1 MKGDVKVKK
10 FIDINTGQP
19 SKKKNRKQKRLER
32 KNLKKSLINLPSSSV
47 SVPKIPT
54 AKPTRSSIREAKKIA
69 RSNLKELQKAKQ
81 RDKAFKRELSQAM
94 ENDRRA
100 NEERYKRKAE
110 QRKRE
115 EQEKEERQRAERQ
128 RAEQQY
134 DSIDYTTVALL
145 NFRSE
150 IAGFPDGIEEP
161 CLAIMDNLQQ
171 TYGDEVVATAL
182 YNMNTRFYEI
192 VQRSHFDS
200 DSVARDLESSIIAS
214 IKEIIPEDS
223 WQEIGIEWS
232 ELEQAFDE
240 AEGGYDV

>member
-1 MKGDVKVKK
+1 MKVNK

-32 KNLKKSLINLPSSSV
+32 KNRKESLINLPSSSV

-54 AKPTRSSIREAKKIA
+54 AKPTKSSIRQAKKIA
-69 RSNLKELQKAKQ
+69 RSNLRELQKAKQ
-81 RDKAFKRELSQAM
+81 RDEAFKRELRQAM
-94 ENDRRA
+94 ENDRRT

-115 EQEKEERQRAERQ
+115 EQEKEERQRAE
-128 RAEQQY
+128 QQY

-145 NFRSE
+145 NFRGE
-150 IAGFPDGIEEP
+150 IASFPDGIAEP

-171 TYGDEVVATAL
+171 TFGDEAVAMAL
-182 YNMNTRFYEI
+182 FNMNTRFYEI
-192 VQRSHFDS
+192 VQRSHYDS
-200 DSVARDLESSIIAS
+200 DAVARDLESSIIAN

-223 WQEIGIEWS
+223 WQELGIEWS

>member
-1 MKGDVKVKK
+1 MKGGVKVNK
-10 FIDINTGQP
+10 FIDINTGLP
-19 SKKKNRKQKRLER
+19 RKKKKRKQKRQER
-32 KNLKKSLINLPSSSV
+32 KKRKKSLINLPSSSV
-47 SVPKIPT
+47 SVPKFPT
-54 AKPTRSSIREAKKIA
+54 TRTTKSSIRQSKKIA
-69 RSNLKELQKAKQ
+69 RSNSRELQKAEQ
-81 RDKAFKRELSQAM
+81 RDKAFKRELRQAM
-94 ENDRRA
+94 ENDRRV

-115 EQEKEERQRAERQ
+115 EQEKEERQ

-150 IAGFPDGIEEP
+150 IASFPDGIAEP

-171 TYGDEVVATAL
+171 TFGDEAVAMAL
-182 YNMNTRFYEI
+182 FNMNTRFYEI

-200 DSVARDLESSIIAS
+200 DSVARDLESSILAS

-223 WQEIGIEWS
+223 WQEIGIDWS

>member
-1 MKGDVKVKK
+1 MKGDVKVKN

-32 KNLKKSLINLPSSSV
+32 KNRKESLINLPSSSV

-54 AKPTRSSIREAKKIA
+54 AKPTKSSIRQAKKIA
-69 RSNLKELQKAKQ
+69 RSNLMELQKAKQ
-81 RDKAFKRELSQAM
+81 REKAFKRELRQAM
-94 ENDRRA
+94 ENDRRS

-115 EQEKEERQRAERQ
+115 EQEREERQRVEQ
-128 RAEQQY
+128 PQQY

-145 NFRSE
+145 NFRGE
-150 IAGFPDGIEEP
+150 IASFPDGIAEP

-200 DSVARDLESSIIAS
+200 DSVARDLESSILAS

>member
-1 MKGDVKVKK
+1 MKGGVKVNK
-10 FIDINTGQP
+10 FIDIKTGQP

-32 KNLKKSLINLPSSSV
+32 KNRKKSLINLPSSSV
-47 SVPKIPT
+47 SEPKFPT
-54 AKPTRSSIREAKKIA
+54 AKPTKSSIRQAKKIA
-69 RSNLKELQKAKQ
+69 RSNLRELQKAKQ
-81 RDKAFKRELSQAM
+81 RDEVFKRELRQAM

-115 EQEKEERQRAERQ
+115 EQEKEERQRAEQ
-128 RAEQQY
+128 SFQQQY

-145 NFRSE
+145 NFRGE
-150 IAGFPDGIEEP
+150 IASFPDGIAEA

-171 TYGDEVVATAL
+171 TFGDEVVATAL

-200 DSVARDLESSIIAS
+200 DSVARDLESSILAN
-214 IKEIIPEDS
+214 IKAIIPEDS

>member
-1 MKGDVKVKK
+1 MKGGIKPNK

-19 SKKKNRKQKRLER
+19 RKKNRKQKRLER
-32 KNLKKSLINLPSSSV
+32 KNRKESLINLPSSSV

-54 AKPTRSSIREAKKIA
+54 AKPTKSSIRQAKKIA
-69 RSNLKELQKAKQ
+69 RSNLMELQKAKQ
-81 RDKAFKRELSQAM
+81 REKAFKRELSQAM
-94 ENDRRA
+94 ENDRRT

-115 EQEKEERQRAERQ
+115 EQEREERQRVERQ
-128 RAEQQY
+128 RVEQQY

-150 IAGFPDGIEEP
+150 IAGFPDGIAEP

-171 TYGDEVVATAL
+171 TFGDEAVAMAL

-192 VQRSHFDS
+192 VQRNHFDS
-200 DSVARDLESSIIAS
+200 DSVSRDLESSILAS

-223 WQEIGIEWS
+223 WQELGIEWS

-240 AEGGYDV
+240 AESGYDV

>member
-1 MKGDVKVKK
+1 MKVNK

-19 SKKKNRKQKRLER
+19 RKKKNRKQKRLER
-32 KNLKKSLINLPSSSV
+32 KNRKKSLINLPSSSV
-47 SVPKIPT
+47 SEPKFPT
-54 AKPTRSSIREAKKIA
+54 AKPTKSSIRQAKKIA
-69 RSNLKELQKAKQ
+69 RSNLRELQKAKQ
-81 RDKAFKRELSQAM
+81 RDEAFKRELRQAM

-115 EQEKEERQRAERQ
+115 EQEKEERQRAE
-128 RAEQQY
+128 QQY

-150 IAGFPDGIEEP
+150 IASFPDGIAEP

-171 TYGDEVVATAL
+171 TFSDEAVAMAL

-200 DSVARDLESSIIAS
+200 DSVARDLESSILAN

-223 WQEIGIEWS
+223 WQEIGIDWS

>member
-1 MKGDVKVKK
+1 MKGDVKVNK
-10 FIDINTGQP
+10 FIDINTGLP
-19 SKKKNRKQKRLER
+19 KKKKKRKQKRQER
-32 KNLKKSLINLPSSSV
+32 KKRKKSLINLPSSSV
-47 SVPKIPT
+47 SVPKFPT
-54 AKPTRSSIREAKKIA
+54 AKPTKSSIRQSKKIA
-69 RSNLKELQKAKQ
+69 RSNSMVLQRAKQ
-81 RDKAFKRELSQAM
+81 REKAFKRELRQAM

-115 EQEKEERQRAERQ
+115 EQEKEERQRAEQ
-128 RAEQQY
+128 SFQQQY

-150 IAGFPDGIEEP
+150 IASFPDGIAEP

-171 TYGDEVVATAL
+171 TFGDEAVAMAL

-200 DSVARDLESSIIAS
+200 DSVARDLESSILAN

-223 WQEIGIEWS
+223 WQELGIELS
-232 ELEQAFDE
+232 ALEQAFDE
-240 AEGGYDV
+240 AEGGYDI

>member
-1 MKGDVKVKK
+1 MKGGVKINK

-19 SKKKNRKQKRLER
+19 RKKKNRKQKRLER
-32 KNLKKSLINLPSSSV
+32 KNRKKSLINLPSSSA
-47 SVPKIPT
+47 SEPKFPT
-54 AKPTRSSIREAKKIA
+54 AKPTKSSIRQAKKIA
-69 RSNLKELQKAKQ
+69 RSKLRELQKAKQ
-81 RDKAFKRELSQAM
+81 RDEVFKRELRQAM
-94 ENDRRA
+94 ENDRRV

-115 EQEKEERQRAERQ
+115 EQEKEERQ

-150 IAGFPDGIEEP
+150 IASFPDGIAEP

-171 TYGDEVVATAL
+171 TFGDEAVAMAL

-200 DSVARDLESSIIAS
+200 DSIARDLESSILAS

-223 WQEIGIEWS
+223 WQEIGIDLS

>member
-1 MKGDVKVKK
+1 MKVNK

-19 SKKKNRKQKRLER
+19 RKKKNRKQKRLER
-32 KNLKKSLINLPSSSV
+32 KNRKKSLINLPSSSA
-47 SVPKIPT
+47 SEPKFPT
-54 AKPTRSSIREAKKIA
+54 AKPTKSSIRQAKKIA
-69 RSNLKELQKAKQ
+69 RSNLRELQKAKQ
-81 RDKAFKRELSQAM
+81 REEAFKRELRQAM

-115 EQEKEERQRAERQ
+115 EQEKEERQRAE
-128 RAEQQY
+128 QQY
-134 DSIDYTTVALL
+134 DSIYYTTVALL

-150 IAGFPDGIEEP
+150 IASFPDGIAEP

-171 TYGDEVVATAL
+171 TFGDEAVAMAL

-200 DSVARDLESSIIAS
+200 DSVARDLESSILAS

>member
-1 MKGDVKVKK
+1 MKGDVKVNK
-10 FIDINTGQP
+10 FIDINTGLP
-19 SKKKNRKQKRLER
+19 RKKKRRKQKRQER
-32 KNLKKSLINLPSSSV
+32 KKRKKSLINLPSSSV
-47 SVPKIPT
+47 SVPKFPT
-54 AKPTRSSIREAKKIA
+54 AKPTKSSIRQSKKIA
-69 RSNLKELQKAKQ
+69 RSNLRELQKAKQ
-81 RDKAFKRELSQAM
+81 RDKAFKRELRQAM

-115 EQEKEERQRAERQ
+115 EQEKEERQRAE
-128 RAEQQY
+128 QQY

-145 NFRSE
+145 NFRGE
-150 IAGFPDGIEEP
+150 IASFPDGIAES

-171 TYGDEVVATAL
+171 TFGDDAVATAL

-200 DSVARDLESSIIAS
+200 DSVARDLESSILAS

-223 WQEIGIEWS
+223 WQELGIDWA

>member
-1 MKGDVKVKK
+1 MKGGVKVNK
-10 FIDINTGQP
+10 FIDINTGLP
-19 SKKKNRKQKRLER
+19 RKKKKRKQKRQER
-32 KNLKKSLINLPSSSV
+32 KNRKKSLINLPSSSV
-47 SVPKIPT
+47 SVPKFPT
-54 AKPTRSSIREAKKIA
+54 AKPTKSSIRQSKKIA
-69 RSNLKELQKAKQ
+69 RSNSRELQKAKQ
-81 RDKAFKRELSQAM
+81 RDEAFKRELRQAM
-94 ENDRRA
+94 ENDRRV

-115 EQEKEERQRAERQ
+115 EQEKEERQRV
-128 RAEQQY
+128 EQQY

-145 NFRSE
+145 NFRGE
-150 IAGFPDGIEEP
+150 IASFPDGIAEA

-171 TYGDEVVATAL
+171 TFGDDVVATAL

-200 DSVARDLESSIIAS
+200 DSVARDLESSILSS

>member
-1 MKGDVKVKK
+1 MKGGVKLNK
-10 FIDINTGQP
+10 FIDINTGLP
-19 SKKKNRKQKRLER
+19 RKKKNRKQKRLER
-32 KNLKKSLINLPSSSV
+32 KNRKKSLINLPSSSV

-54 AKPTRSSIREAKKIA
+54 AKPTKSSIRQAKKIA
-69 RSNLKELQKAKQ
+69 RSNLRELQKAKQ
-81 RDKAFKRELSQAM
+81 RDEAFKRELRQAM

-115 EQEKEERQRAERQ
+115 EQEREERQ

-150 IAGFPDGIEEP
+150 IASFPDGIAEP
-161 CLAIMDNLQQ
+161 CLAIMNNLQQ
-171 TYGDEVVATAL
+171 TFGDEAVAMAL

-200 DSVARDLESSIIAS
+200 DSVARDLESSILAN

-223 WQEIGIEWS
+223 WQEIGIDWT

>member
-1 MKGDVKVKK
+1 MKVGVKVNK
-10 FIDINTGQP
+10 FIDINTGLP
-19 SKKKNRKQKRLER
+19 RKKKNRKQKRQER
-32 KNLKKSLINLPSSSV
+32 KNRKKSIINLPSSSV
-47 SVPKIPT
+47 SVPKFPT
-54 AKPTRSSIREAKKIA
+54 AKPTKSSIRQSKKIA
-69 RSNLKELQKAKQ
+69 RSNLRERQKAKQ
-81 RDKAFKRELSQAM
+81 REKTFKRELRQAM

-115 EQEKEERQRAERQ
+115 EQEREERQRLEQ
-128 RAEQQY
+128 PQQY

-145 NFRSE
+145 NFRGE
-150 IAGFPDGIEEP
+150 IASFPDGIAEP
-161 CLAIMDNLQQ
+161 CLAIMDKLQQ
-171 TYGDEVVATAL
+171 TFGDDAVSTAL

-200 DSVARDLESSIIAS
+200 DSVARDLESSILAS

>member
-32 KNLKKSLINLPSSSV
+32 KNRKKSLINLPSSSV
-47 SVPKIPT
+47 SVPKFPT
-54 AKPTRSSIREAKKIA
+54 AKPTKSSIRQAKKIA
-69 RSNLKELQKAKQ
+69 RSNLRELQKAKQ
-81 RDKAFKRELSQAM
+81 RDEAFKRELRQAM
-94 ENDRRA
+94 ENDRRV

-115 EQEKEERQRAERQ
+115 EQEKEERQRVEQQ
-128 RAEQQY
+128 RVEQQY

-145 NFRSE
+145 NFRGE
-150 IAGFPDGIEEP
+150 IASFPDGIAEP

-171 TYGDEVVATAL
+171 TYGDDVVATAL
-182 YNMNTRFYEI
+182 FNMNTRFYEI

-200 DSVARDLESSIIAS
+200 DSVARDLESSILAS

-223 WQEIGIEWS
+223 WKEIGIDWS

>member
-1 MKGDVKVKK
+1 MKGDVKVNKL
-10 FIDINTGQP
+10 IDINTGLP
-19 SKKKNRKQKRLER
+19 RKKKKRKQKREER
-32 KNLKKSLINLPSSSV
+32 KKRKKSLINLPSSSV
-47 SVPKIPT
+47 SAPKFPT
-54 AKPTRSSIREAKKIA
+54 AKPTNSSIRQSKKIA
-69 RSNLKELQKAKQ
+69 RSNLRELEKAKQ
-81 RDKAFKRELSQAM
+81 REKAFKRELRQAM

-115 EQEKEERQRAERQ
+115 EQEKEERQRAEQ
-128 RAEQQY
+128 SFQQQY

-145 NFRSE
+145 NFRGE
-150 IAGFPDGIEEP
+150 IASFPDGIAES

-171 TYGDEVVATAL
+171 TFGDDVVATAL

-200 DSVARDLESSIIAS
+200 DSVARDLESSILAS

-223 WQEIGIEWS
+223 LQEIGIEWS

>member
-1 MKGDVKVKK
+1 MKGGVKVNK
-10 FIDINTGQP
+10 FIDIKTGQP

-32 KNLKKSLINLPSSSV
+32 KNRKKSLINLPSSSV
-47 SVPKIPT
+47 SEPKFPT
-54 AKPTRSSIREAKKIA
+54 AKPTKSSIRQAKKIA
-69 RSNLKELQKAKQ
+69 RSNLRELQKAKQ
-81 RDKAFKRELSQAM
+81 RDKVFKRELRQAM

-115 EQEKEERQRAERQ
+115 EQEKEERQRAEQ
-128 RAEQQY
+128 SFQQQY

-145 NFRSE
+145 NFRGE
-150 IAGFPDGIEEP
+150 IASFPDGIAEA

-171 TYGDEVVATAL
+171 TFGDDAVATAL

-200 DSVARDLESSIIAS
+200 DSVARDLESSILAS

-223 WQEIGIEWS
+223 WQELGIDWS

-240 AEGGYDV
+240 SEGGYDV

>member
-1 MKGDVKVKK
+1 MKVNK

-19 SKKKNRKQKRLER
+19 IKKKNRKQKRLER
-32 KNLKKSLINLPSSSV
+32 KNRKKSLINLPSSSA
-47 SVPKIPT
+47 SEPKFPT
-54 AKPTRSSIREAKKIA
+54 AKPTKSSIRQAKKIA
-69 RSNLKELQKAKQ
+69 RSNLRELQKAKQ
-81 RDKAFKRELSQAM
+81 RDEAFKRELRQAM

-115 EQEKEERQRAERQ
+115 EQEKEERQRAE
-128 RAEQQY
+128 QQY

-150 IAGFPDGIEEP
+150 IASFPDGIAEP

-171 TYGDEVVATAL
+171 TFSDEAVAMAL

-200 DSVARDLESSIIAS
+200 DSVARDLESSILAS

>member
-1 MKGDVKVKK
+1 MKGDVKVNK
-10 FIDINTGQP
+10 FIDINTGLP
-19 SKKKNRKQKRLER
+19 RKKKRRKQKRQER
-32 KNLKKSLINLPSSSV
+32 KKRKKSLINLPSSSV
-47 SVPKIPT
+47 SVPKFPT
-54 AKPTRSSIREAKKIA
+54 TKPTKSSIRQSKKIA
-69 RSNLKELQKAKQ
+69 RSNLSELQKAKQ
-81 RDKAFKRELSQAM
+81 RDKAFKRELRQAM
-94 ENDRRA
+94 ENDRRV

-115 EQEKEERQRAERQ
+115 EQEKEERQRAEQ
-128 RAEQQY
+128 SFQQQY

-145 NFRSE
+145 NFRGE
-150 IAGFPDGIEEP
+150 IASFPDGIAEA

-171 TYGDEVVATAL
+171 AFGDEVVATAL

-200 DSVARDLESSIIAS
+200 DSVARDLESSILAN

-223 WQEIGIEWS
+223 LQELGIEWS

>member
-1 MKGDVKVKK
+1 MKVNK

-19 SKKKNRKQKRLER
+19 RKKKNRKQKRQEK
-32 KNLKKSLINLPSSSV
+32 KNHKKSLINLPSSSV
-47 SVPKIPT
+47 SVPKFPT
-54 AKPTRSSIREAKKIA
+54 AKPTKSSIRQAKKIA
-69 RSNLKELQKAKQ
+69 RSNLRELQKAEQ
-81 RDKAFKRELSQAM
+81 RDEAFKRELLQAM

-115 EQEKEERQRAERQ
+115 EQEKEERQRAE
-128 RAEQQY
+128 QQY

-145 NFRSE
+145 NFRGE
-150 IAGFPDGIEEP
+150 IASFPDGIAEA

-171 TYGDEVVATAL
+171 NFGDEVVATAL

-200 DSVARDLESSIIAS
+200 DSVARDLESSILAS

-223 WQEIGIEWS
+223 WQEIGIDLS

>member
-1 MKGDVKVKK
+1 MKVNK

-32 KNLKKSLINLPSSSV
+32 KNRKKSLINLPSSSV
-47 SVPKIPT
+47 SEPKFPT
-54 AKPTRSSIREAKKIA
+54 AKPTKSSIRQAKKIA
-69 RSNLKELQKAKQ
+69 RSNLRELQKAKQ
-81 RDKAFKRELSQAM
+81 RDEAFKRELRQAM

-115 EQEKEERQRAERQ
+115 EQEKEERQRAE
-128 RAEQQY
+128 QQY

-150 IAGFPDGIEEP
+150 IASFPDGIAEP

-171 TYGDEVVATAL
+171 TFGDEVVAMAL
-182 YNMNTRFYEI
+182 FNMNTRFYEI
-192 VQRSHFDS
+192 VQRSHYDS
-200 DSVARDLESSIIAS
+200 DSVARDLESSILAN

-223 WQEIGIEWS
+223 WQEIGIDWS

>member
-1 MKGDVKVKK
+1 MKGDVKVNK

-19 SKKKNRKQKRLER
+19 RKKKNRKQKRLER
-32 KNLKKSLINLPSSSV
+32 KNRKKSLINLPSSSV
-47 SVPKIPT
+47 SEPKFPT
-54 AKPTRSSIREAKKIA
+54 AKPTKSSIRQAKKIA
-69 RSNLKELQKAKQ
+69 RSNLRELQKAKQ
-81 RDKAFKRELSQAM
+81 RDKAFKRELRQAM

-115 EQEKEERQRAERQ
+115 EQEKEERQRAE
-128 RAEQQY
+128 QQY

-150 IAGFPDGIEEP
+150 IASFPDGIAEP
-161 CLAIMDNLQQ
+161 CLDIMNNLQQ
-171 TYGDEVVATAL
+171 TFGDDAVATAL

-223 WQEIGIEWS
+223 WQDIGIEWS

>member
-1 MKGDVKVKK
+1 MKGGVKVNK

-32 KNLKKSLINLPSSSV
+32 KNRKESLINLPSSSV

-54 AKPTRSSIREAKKIA
+54 AKPTKSSIRQAKKIA
-69 RSNLKELQKAKQ
+69 RSNLMELQKAKQ
-81 RDKAFKRELSQAM
+81 REKAFKRELRQAM
-94 ENDRRA
+94 ENDRRV

-115 EQEKEERQRAERQ
+115 EQEREERQRVERQ
-128 RAEQQY
+128 RVEQQY

-150 IAGFPDGIEEP
+150 IASFPDGIAEP

-171 TYGDEVVATAL
+171 TFSDEAVAMAL

-200 DSVARDLESSIIAS
+200 DSVSRDLESSILAS

>member
-1 MKGDVKVKK
+1 MKVNK

-47 SVPKIPT
+47 SEPKFPT
-54 AKPTRSSIREAKKIA
+54 AKPTKSSIRQAKKIA
-69 RSNLKELQKAKQ
+69 RSNLKDRQKAKQ
-81 RDKAFKRELSQAM
+81 RDEAFKRELRQAM
-94 ENDRRA
+94 ENDRRV

-115 EQEKEERQRAERQ
+115 EQEKEERQ

-150 IAGFPDGIEEP
+150 IASFPDGIAEP

-171 TYGDEVVATAL
+171 TFGDDVVATAL
-182 YNMNTRFYEI
+182 FNMNTRFYEI

-200 DSVARDLESSIIAS
+200 DSVARDLESSILAN

-223 WQEIGIEWS
+223 WQEIGIDWS

>member
-1 MKGDVKVKK
+1 MKGDVKVNE
-10 FIDINTGQP
+10 FIDINTGLP
-19 SKKKNRKQKRLER
+19 RKKKNRKQKRQER
-32 KNLKKSLINLPSSSV
+32 KKRKKSLINLPSSSV
-47 SVPKIPT
+47 SVPKFPT
-54 AKPTRSSIREAKKIA
+54 AKPTKSSIRQSKKIA
-69 RSNLKELQKAKQ
+69 RSNSRELQKAKQ
-81 RDKAFKRELSQAM
+81 REKAFKRELRQAM
-94 ENDRRA
+94 ENDRRV

-115 EQEKEERQRAERQ
+115 EQEKEERQRAE
-128 RAEQQY
+128 QQY

-145 NFRSE
+145 NFRGE
-150 IAGFPDGIEEP
+150 IASFPDGIAEP

-200 DSVARDLESSIIAS
+200 DSVARDLESSILAS

>member
-1 MKGDVKVKK
+1 MKGDVKVNK
-10 FIDINTGQP
+10 FIDINTGLP
-19 SKKKNRKQKRLER
+19 RKKKKRKQKRQER
-32 KNLKKSLINLPSSSV
+32 KNRKKSLINLPSSSV
-47 SVPKIPT
+47 SVPKFPT
-54 AKPTRSSIREAKKIA
+54 AKPTKSSIRQSKKIA
-69 RSNLKELQKAKQ
+69 RSNSRELQKAKQ
-81 RDKAFKRELSQAM
+81 RDEAFKRELRQAM

-115 EQEKEERQRAERQ
+115 EQEKEERQRAE
-128 RAEQQY
+128 QQY

-150 IAGFPDGIEEP
+150 IAGFPDGIAEP

-171 TYGDEVVATAL
+171 TFGDDAVATAL
-182 YNMNTRFYEI
+182 FNMNTRFYEI

-200 DSVARDLESSIIAS
+200 DSVARDLESSILAS

-223 WQEIGIEWS
+223 WQELGIEWS
-232 ELEQAFDE
+232 ALEQAFDE

>member
-1 MKGDVKVKK
+1 MKGKVKVHK

-19 SKKKNRKQKRLER
+19 RKKKNRKQKRLER
-32 KNLKKSLINLPSSSV
+32 KNRKKSLIHLPSSSA
-47 SVPKIPT
+47 SEPKFPT
-54 AKPTRSSIREAKKIA
+54 AKPTKSSIRQAKKIA
-69 RSNLKELQKAKQ
+69 RSNLRELQKAKQ
-81 RDKAFKRELSQAM
+81 RDEAFKRELRQAM

-115 EQEKEERQRAERQ
+115 EQEKEERQRAE
-128 RAEQQY
+128 QQY

-150 IAGFPDGIEEP
+150 IASFPDGIAEP

-171 TYGDEVVATAL
+171 TFGDEAVAMAL
-182 YNMNTRFYEI
+182 FNMNTRFYEI

-200 DSVARDLESSIIAS
+200 DSVVRDLESSILAN

-223 WQEIGIEWS
+223 WQELGIEWT

>member
-1 MKGDVKVKK
+1 MKGDVKVNK
-10 FIDINTGQP
+10 FIDINTGLP
-19 SKKKNRKQKRLER
+19 RKKKNRKQKKEER
-32 KNLKKSLINLPSSSV
+32 KNRKKSLINLPSSSV
-47 SVPKIPT
+47 SLPKFPA
-54 AKPTRSSIREAKKIA
+54 AKPTKSSIRQSKKIA
-69 RSNLKELQKAKQ
+69 RSNKKELQKAKQ
-81 RDKAFKRELSQAM
+81 REKAFKIELRQAM

-115 EQEKEERQRAERQ
+115 EQEREERQRLEQ
-128 RAEQQY
+128 PQQY
-134 DSIDYTTVALL
+134 DSIDYTTVAIL
-145 NFRSE
+145 NFRGE
-150 IAGFPDGIEEP
+150 IASFPDGIAEP

-171 TYGDEVVATAL
+171 TYGDEVVSTAL

-200 DSVARDLESSIIAS
+200 DSVARDLESSILAS

>member
-1 MKGDVKVKK
+1 MKVNK

-19 SKKKNRKQKRLER
+19 RKKKNRKQKRLER
-32 KNLKKSLINLPSSSV
+32 KNRKKSLINLPSSSV
-47 SVPKIPT
+47 SEPKFPT
-54 AKPTRSSIREAKKIA
+54 AKPTKSSIRQAKKIA
-69 RSNLKELQKAKQ
+69 RSNLRELQKAKQ
-81 RDKAFKRELSQAM
+81 RDEAFKRELRQAM

-115 EQEKEERQRAERQ
+115 EQEKEERQRAE
-128 RAEQQY
+128 QQY

-150 IAGFPDGIEEP
+150 IASFPDGIAEP

-171 TYGDEVVATAL
+171 TFGDEAVAMAL
-182 YNMNTRFYEI
+182 FNMNTRFYEI

-214 IKEIIPEDS
+214 IKAIIPEDS

>member
-1 MKGDVKVKK
+1 MKVNK
-10 FIDINTGQP
+10 FIDINTGLP
-19 SKKKNRKQKRLER
+19 RKKKKRKQKREER
-32 KNLKKSLINLPSSSV
+32 KNRKKSLINLPSSSV
-47 SVPKIPT
+47 SVPKFPT
-54 AKPTRSSIREAKKIA
+54 AKPTKSSIRQSKKIA
-69 RSNLKELQKAKQ
+69 RSNSRELQKAKQ
-81 RDKAFKRELSQAM
+81 RDEAFKRELRQAM

-115 EQEKEERQRAERQ
+115 EQEKEERQRAE
-128 RAEQQY
+128 QQY

-150 IAGFPDGIEEP
+150 IASFPDGIAEA
-161 CLAIMDNLQQ
+161 CLSIMDNLQQ
-171 TYGDEVVATAL
+171 TFGDDVVATAL

-192 VQRSHFDS
+192 AQRSHFDS
-200 DSVARDLESSIIAS
+200 DSVARDLESSILAS

-223 WQEIGIEWS
+223 WQELGIDWS

>member
-1 MKGDVKVKK
+1 MKGGVKVNK
-10 FIDINTGQP
+10 FIGINTGQP

-32 KNLKKSLINLPSSSV
+32 KNRKKSLINLPSSSV
-47 SVPKIPT
+47 SVPKFPT
-54 AKPTRSSIREAKKIA
+54 AKPTKSSIRQAKKIA
-69 RSNLKELQKAKQ
+69 RSNLRELQKAKQ
-81 RDKAFKRELSQAM
+81 RDEAFKRELRQAM
-94 ENDRRA
+94 ENDRRV

-115 EQEKEERQRAERQ
+115 EQEKEERQRAE
-128 RAEQQY
+128 QQY
-134 DSIDYTTVALL
+134 DSIDYTYVALL

-150 IAGFPDGIEEP
+150 IASFPTGIAEP

-171 TYGDEVVATAL
+171 TFGDEAVAMAL

-200 DSVARDLESSIIAS
+200 DSVSRDLESSILAS

>member
-1 MKGDVKVKK
+1 MKGDVKVNK
-10 FIDINTGQP
+10 FIDINTGLP
-19 SKKKNRKQKRLER
+19 RKKKKRKQKRQER
-32 KNLKKSLINLPSSSV
+32 KKRKKSLINLPSSSV
-47 SVPKIPT
+47 SVPKFPTTKT
-54 AKPTRSSIREAKKIA
+54 AKSSIRQSKKIA
-69 RSNLKELQKAKQ
+69 RSNSMELQKAKQ
-81 RDKAFKRELSQAM
+81 RDKAFKRELRQAM

-115 EQEKEERQRAERQ
+115 EQEKEERQRAEQ
-128 RAEQQY
+128 SFQQQY

-145 NFRSE
+145 NFRGE
-150 IAGFPDGIEEP
+150 IASFPDGIAEA

-171 TYGDEVVATAL
+171 SFGDDVIATAL

-200 DSVARDLESSIIAS
+200 DSVARDLESSILAS

-223 WQEIGIEWS
+223 WQELGIDWS

-240 AEGGYDV
+240 AEGGYDVQ

>member
-1 MKGDVKVKK
+1 MKGDVKVNK
-10 FIDINTGQP
+10 FIDINTGLP
-19 SKKKNRKQKRLER
+19 RKKKKRKQKRQER
-32 KNLKKSLINLPSSSV
+32 KKRKKSLINLPSSSV
-47 SVPKIPT
+47 SVPKFPT
-54 AKPTRSSIREAKKIA
+54 AKTAKSSIRQSKKIA
-69 RSNLKELQKAKQ
+69 RSNSRELEKAKQ
-81 RDKAFKRELSQAM
+81 REKAFKRELRQAM

-115 EQEKEERQRAERQ
+115 EQEKEERQRAEQ
-128 RAEQQY
+128 SFQQQY

-145 NFRSE
+145 NFRGK
-150 IAGFPDGIEEP
+150 IASFPDGIAEA

-171 TYGDEVVATAL
+171 TFGDEVVATAL

-200 DSVARDLESSIIAS
+200 DSVARDLESSILAS

-223 WQEIGIEWS
+223 LQEIGIEWS

-240 AEGGYDV
+240 AEGGYDVQ

>member
-1 MKGDVKVKK
+1 MKVNK
-10 FIDINTGQP
+10 FIDINTRQP

-32 KNLKKSLINLPSSSV
+32 KNRKKSLINLPSSSA
-47 SVPKIPT
+47 SEPKFPT
-54 AKPTRSSIREAKKIA
+54 AKPTKSSIRQAKKIA
-69 RSNLKELQKAKQ
+69 RSNLRELQKAKQ
-81 RDKAFKRELSQAM
+81 RDEAFKRELRQAM

-115 EQEKEERQRAERQ
+115 EQEKEEWQRAEQQ

-150 IAGFPDGIEEP
+150 IASFPDGIAEP

-171 TYGDEVVATAL
+171 SFGDDVIATAL

-200 DSVARDLESSIIAS
+200 DSVARDLESSILAN

-223 WQEIGIEWS
+223 WQELGIDWS

-240 AEGGYDV
+240 AEGGYDVQ

>member
-1 MKGDVKVKK
+1 MKGDVKVNK
-10 FIDINTGQP
+10 FIDINTGLP
-19 SKKKNRKQKRLER
+19 RKKKKRKQKRLER
-32 KNLKKSLINLPSSSV
+32 KNRKKSLINLPSSSV
-47 SVPKIPT
+47 SEPKFPT
-54 AKPTRSSIREAKKIA
+54 AKPTKSSIRQAKKIA
-69 RSNLKELQKAKQ
+69 RSNLRELQKAKQ
-81 RDKAFKRELSQAM
+81 RDEVFKRELRQAM
-94 ENDRRA
+94 ENDRRV

-115 EQEKEERQRAERQ
+115 EQEREERQRVEQ
-128 RAEQQY
+128 PLLQQY

-145 NFRSE
+145 NFRGE
-150 IAGFPDGIEEP
+150 IASFPDGIAEP

-171 TYGDEVVATAL
+171 TFGYEAVAMAL
-182 YNMNTRFYEI
+182 FNMNTRFYEI

-200 DSVARDLESSIIAS
+200 DSVARDLESSILAS

-232 ELEQAFDE
+232 ELERAFDE

>member
-1 MKGDVKVKK
+1 MKVNK
-10 FIDINTGQP
+10 FIDINTGRP

-32 KNLKKSLINLPSSSV
+32 KNRKKSLINLPSSSE
-47 SVPKIPT
+47 SVLKIPT
-54 AKPTRSSIREAKKIA
+54 AKPTKSSIRQSKKIA
-69 RSNLKELQKAKQ
+69 RSNLSELQKAKQ
-81 RDKAFKRELSQAM
+81 RDEAFKRELRQAM

-115 EQEKEERQRAERQ
+115 EQEKEERQRAE
-128 RAEQQY
+128 QQY

-150 IAGFPDGIEEP
+150 IASFPDGIAEP

-171 TYGDEVVATAL
+171 TFGDEAVAMAL
-182 YNMNTRFYEI
+182 FNMNTRFYEI

-200 DSVARDLESSIIAS
+200 DSVARDLESSILAS

-223 WQEIGIEWS
+223 WQELGIEWS
-232 ELEQAFDE
+232 ALEQAFDE

>member
-1 MKGDVKVKK
+1 MKGGVKVNK
-10 FIDINTGQP
+10 FIDINTGLP
-19 SKKKNRKQKRLER
+19 RKKKNRKQKRQEK
-32 KNLKKSLINLPSSSV
+32 KNRKKSLINLPSSSV
-47 SVPKIPT
+47 SVPKFPT
-54 AKPTRSSIREAKKIA
+54 AKPTKSSIRQSKKIA
-69 RSNLKELQKAKQ
+69 RSSSRELQKAKQ
-81 RDKAFKRELSQAM
+81 REKAFKKELRQAM

-115 EQEKEERQRAERQ
+115 EQEKEERQRAE
-128 RAEQQY
+128 QQY

-150 IAGFPDGIEEP
+150 IASFPDGIAEP

-171 TYGDEVVATAL
+171 TFGDEVVATAL

-200 DSVARDLESSIIAS
+200 DSVARDLESSILAN

-223 WQEIGIEWS
+223 WQELGIDWS

>member
-1 MKGDVKVKK
+1 MKGGVKVNK

-19 SKKKNRKQKRLER
+19 RKKKNRKQKRLER
-32 KNLKKSLINLPSSSV
+32 KNRKKSLINLPSSSV

-54 AKPTRSSIREAKKIA
+54 AKPTKSSIRQSKKIA
-69 RSNLKELQKAKQ
+69 RSNSMELQKAKQ
-81 RDKAFKRELSQAM
+81 REEAFKRELRQAM

-115 EQEKEERQRAERQ
+115 EQEKEEWQ

-150 IAGFPDGIEEP
+150 IASFPDGIAEP

-171 TYGDEVVATAL
+171 TFGDEAVAMTL
-182 YNMNTRFYEI
+182 FNMNTRFYEI

-200 DSVARDLESSIIAS
+200 DSVARDLESSILAN

-223 WQEIGIEWS
+223 WQELGIDWS

-240 AEGGYDV
+240 AEGGYDVQ

>member
-1 MKGDVKVKK
+1 MKGDVKVNK
-10 FIDINTGQP
+10 FIDINTGLP
-19 SKKKNRKQKRLER
+19 RKKKNRKQKRLER
-32 KNLKKSLINLPSSSV
+32 KNRKKSLINLPSSSV
-47 SVPKIPT
+47 SLPKFPA
-54 AKPTRSSIREAKKIA
+54 AKPTKSSIRQSKKIA
-69 RSNLKELQKAKQ
+69 RSNKKELQKAKQ
-81 RDKAFKRELSQAM
+81 REKAFKRELRQAM

-115 EQEKEERQRAERQ
+115 EQEREERQRLEQ
-128 RAEQQY
+128 PQQY
-134 DSIDYTTVALL
+134 DSIDYTTVAIL
-145 NFRSE
+145 NFRGE
-150 IAGFPDGIEEP
+150 IASFPDGIAEP

-171 TYGDEVVATAL
+171 TYGDEVVSTAL

-200 DSVARDLESSIIAS
+200 DSVARDLESSILAS